1 MFQAEITLPNVDECF
16 LLRSRKWHFWTH
28 ELQNRVWWN
37 EDSGLGETEVF
48 MLGEGKDQCLTKHDE
63 RIAVL
68 TKCCALDRF
77 SFGDEGLL
85 FKYLKRCMA
94 DGY

>member
-1 MFQAEITLPNVDECF
+1 MTLPNVDECF
-16 LLRSRKWHFWTH
+16 LLRSRQMKL
-28 ELQNRVWWN
+28 EK
-37 EDSGLGETEVF
+37 EVAF
-48 MLGEGKDQCLTKHDE
+48 LDARAPKSSMVGMKTVDWGRRKFLCWAKARINE

-85 FKYLKRCMA
+85 FKHLKAMH
-94 DGY
+94 G